1 MDNNS
6 TQQTEILMRYL
17 DDEMSGTEK
26 EELEKKLASDESL
39 RAELEGLRTAKE
51 AVEMY
56 GLQQRVASVR
66 KEMMEEKPQA
76 IVRKISNTRRI
87 GRYSLAVAASIVLI
101 AVSVIAYN
109 FFSLST
115 DKLYN
120 EKYSSFELSAVRGNN
135 EVQTTGIEKAYEQKN
150 YQEVIALS
158 VKDSIRDRKNE
169 FLVGVSYMELNKP
182 SEAISFFNEVIKAD
196 QTSIHPV
203 YKDEAEYYLALS
215 YLKAGS
221 YDKALELMNR
231 IHNNPSHL
239 YHGKFTK
246 GFIRRVKMLKWR

>member
-6 TQQTEILMRYL
+6 THESEKLMRYL
-17 DDEMSGTEK
+17 DGEMSGTEK
-26 EELEKKLASDESL
+26 EEFEKKLASDESL
-39 RAELEGLRTAKE
+39 RAAMEGLRTAKE
-51 AVEMY
+51 AVKMY
-56 GLQQRVASVR
+56 GLQQKVASVR
-66 KEMMEEKPQA
+66 KEMAEEKTGA
-76 IVRKISNTRRI
+76 KIKEISNVRRI

-109 FFSLST
+109 FFSLSA

-135 EVQTTGIEKAYEQKN
+135 EAPATDIQNAYEQKN
-150 YQEVIALS
+150 YTEVIALS
-158 VKDSIRDRKNE
+158 EKDSNRDIKDE
-169 FLVGVSYMELNKP
+169 FLVGISYMELNKA
-182 SEAISFFNEVIKAD
+182 SEAVSFFNKVIKTD
-196 QTSIHPV
+196 QSSPHSL

-231 IHNNPSHL
+231 IHNDPSHL